1 MAKENQKKVTGMAN
15 GSKNKV
21 EQVGVEKTDTVKAKN
36 KRNLKYGSLSVTIT
50 VIFIALVIVL
60 NIIATSLSSVH
71 GWYTDMTA
79 SGYYSLSDA
88 FIEEMDKLVYPETG
102 ETVHINIVLL
112 AEEDIFRGY
121 SEMTYMLYQTFTDIV
136 DHYDNINLV
145 AYNTTI
151 HPELAEKY
159 KTTALDTLAL
169 DDVVFELCDEN
180 GTALINVPA
189 KKYTARS
196 FFMINSDTG
205 AYAGYNAETK
215 ILSAVALMTGKAEKP
230 TAYYLQGHSEPTLE
244 SATDWIEV
252 LELGGFNVKEINLT
266 HEDFEKSTGDDIV
279 IINCPKFDLV
289 HTTDVSE
296 VSKLRTFLG
305 TDAGNMI
312 VIEDASTPKLPALEG
327 FLSEYGLGFG
337 GSVTDKQHSVSS
349 SGAAKLFADY
359 AQTYDPGMTDK
370 TIATQ
375 ILGKLFGSKTTN
387 LPTTIFSSAKE
398 VLVFDS
404 NEIVSGSNASKFT
417 SSLLQTYSTA
427 QTIKN
432 GGEIVT
438 GSVPLLGV
446 TSINWEVN
454 SGERSYVVALGS
466 ADFLSAEYESSCAN
480 RNIMLELLRL
490 MWENNI
496 YYDNIDYKS
505 FDDTA
510 LTNVSTAAANA
521 WTIACVVVIP
531 AAIGICGVIVYVRRR
546 HS

>member
-1 MAKENQKKVTGMAN
+1 MAKTNQKKVAA
-15 GSKNKV
+15 
-21 EQVGVEKTDTVKAKN
+21 KAVD

-50 VIFIALVIVL
+50 VIFIALVIIL
-60 NIIATSLSSVH
+60 NIIMTSLSAVH

-88 FIEEMDKLVYPETG
+88 FVEEMDKLVIPEND
-102 ETVHINIVLL
+102 EKVYLNIVLL
-112 AEEDIFRGY
+112 AEEDIFRNY
-121 SEMTYMLYQTFTDIV
+121 NSMTQMLYQTFAEIV
-136 DHYDNINLV
+136 DRYDNINLV

-196 FFMINSDTG
+196 FFMRNSDTG
-205 AYAGYNAETK
+205 EYAGYNAETK
-215 ILSAVALMTGKAEKP
+215 ILSAVARMTGKAEKP

-244 SATDWIEV
+244 AASDWAEV

-266 HEDFEKSTGDDIV
+266 HEDFAENTGDDIV

-289 HTTDVSE
+289 HTTEVSE
-296 VSKLRTFLG
+296 VSKLRTFIG
-305 TDAGNMI
+305 SNFGNMI
-312 VIEDASTPKLPALEG
+312 VVEDASTPKLPALEG

-337 GSVTDKQHSVSS
+337 GSVTDNQHSVSS
-349 SGAAKLFADY
+349 SGASKLFADY
-359 AQTYDPGMTDK
+359 AQTYDPDMTDK

-375 ILGKLFGSKTTN
+375 ILGKLFGSTTTN
-387 LPTTIFSSAKE
+387 LPTTIFSTPKE
-398 VLVFDS
+398 VLVFDP
-404 NEIVSGSNASKFT
+404 NEVVAGNNASKDT
-417 SSLLQTYSTA
+417 SSLLQSYSTA
-427 QTIKN
+427 QTIKSN
-432 GGEIVT
+432 GDIVT

-446 TSINWEVN
+446 SSIVWEVN
-454 SGERSYVVALGS
+454 NGDRSYVVALGS
-466 ADFLSAEYESSCAN
+466 SDFLSSEYESSCAN

-496 YYDNIDYKS
+496 YYDNIDYKP

-521 WTIACVVVIP
+521 WTIVCVAVIP
-531 AAIGICGVIVYVRRR
+531 AAIAICGVIVYVRRR

>member
-1 MAKENQKKVTGMAN
+1 MAKENQKKA
-15 GSKNKV
+15 SA
-21 EQVGVEKTDTVKAKN
+21 KAVD

-50 VIFIALVIVL
+50 VIFIALVIIL

-88 FIEEMDKLVYPETG
+88 FVEEMDKLVYPETG
-102 ETVHINIVLL
+102 EKVYINIVLL
-112 AEEDIFRGY
+112 AEEDVFRGY
-121 SEMTYMLYQTFTDIV
+121 SEMSYMLYQTFTELV

-169 DDVVFELCDEN
+169 DDIVFELCDEN
-180 GTALINVPA
+180 GVALVNVPA

-205 AYAGYNAETK
+205 EYAGYNAETK

-244 SATDWIEV
+244 SATDWVEV
-252 LELGGFNVKEINLT
+252 LELGGFNVKEINLAL
-266 HEDFEKSTGDDIV
+266 EDFEKSTGDDIV

-296 VSKLRTFLG
+296 VNKLRKFLG

-312 VIEDASTPKLPALEG
+312 VVEDASTPKLPALEG

-337 GSVTDKQHSVSS
+337 GSVTDNQHSVSS
-349 SGAAKLFADY
+349 SGASKLFADY
-359 AQTYDPGMTDK
+359 TQTYDPNMTDK

-417 SSLLQTYSTA
+417 SSLLQTYNTA

-432 GGEIVT
+432 GGEIIKE

-505 FDDTA
+505 FDDTS